1 MRKLSFLFAAAF
13 AFGLAPFAT
22 RLGPVGGPLVSV
34 ALAILL
40 ACAASGG
47 ASALAIAAGA
57 AGAFGAGVLST
68 SSAAVAGACLVG
80 FAFAERTLR
89 VRTPVARAA
98 HVGVAVVGGA
108 LAGILSSAYASSS
121 SAVQVVSVLVAAV
134 LVALPLLIDADDP
147 IAHALEGS
155 AELLRDPAARAL
167 REGAALRRHAED
179 ALIEG
184 DTQKGVSRTWR
195 ALLKLAEARVRLER
209 MRAVRPL
216 GLRVEPEGEPKV
228 TSATEAVVTML
239 DQKIRDHVAALTR
252 AYTAVDTARAAE
264 LGLDD
269 TAARGVDAAG
279 ETLEDVSRAIMEV
292 KAS

>member
-1 MRKLSFLFAAAF
+1 MRKLTFLFAAAF
-13 AFGLAPFAT
+13 AFGLAPFAA
-22 RLGPVGGPLVSV
+22 RLGPVLGPVASV
-34 ALAILL
+34 ALAVLL

-47 ASALAIAAGA
+47 PSALAIAAGA

-68 SSAAVAGACLVG
+68 TSSAVAGACLVG
-80 FAFAERTLR
+80 FAFAERTVR
-89 VRTPVARAA
+89 VRTPLARAA

-108 LAGILSSAYASSS
+108 LAGILSATYASSS
-121 SAVQVVSVLVAAV
+121 TAVQGVSVLVGAV

-155 AELLRDPAARAL
+155 AQLLRDPSASSL

-179 ALIEG
+179 ALVEG
-184 DTQKGVSRTWR
+184 DTRKGVSRTWR
-195 ALLKLAEARVRLER
+195 ALLRLAEARVRLER
-209 MRAVRPL
+209 MRSVRPL
-216 GLRVEPEGEPKV
+216 GVRVDASGAPKV
-228 TSATEAVVTML
+228 ASATDAVVTMI
-239 DQKIRDHVAALTR
+239 DQKIADHVAALTR

-269 TAARGVDAAG
+269 AAARGVDAVG

-292 KAS
+292 KA

>member
-1 MRKLSFLFAAAF
+1 MQKLSFLFAATL
-13 AFGLAPFAT
+13 AFGLAPFCT
-22 RLGPVGGPLVSV
+22 RLGPLGGPLASV

-68 SSAAVAGACLVG
+68 TSSAVAGACLVG

-89 VRTPVARAA
+89 VRTPLARGA
-98 HVGVAVVGGA
+98 HLGIAVVGGT
-108 LAGILSSAYASSS
+108 LAGVLSSAYASSS
-121 SAVQVVSVLVAAV
+121 TAVQVVAVLVSSV

-155 AELLRDPAARAL
+155 AELLGDPAASSL

-179 ALIEG
+179 ALVEG
-184 DTQKGVSRTWR
+184 DTRKGVSRTWR
-195 ALLKLAEARVRLER
+195 ALLRLSEARVRLER
-209 MRAVRPL
+209 VRPVRAP
-216 GLRVEPEGEPKV
+216 GVRVETSGART
-228 TSATEAVVTML
+228 TSAADAVVTML
-239 DQKIRDHVAALTR
+239 DQKIKDHVAALTR

-269 TAARGVDAAG
+269 AAARGVDAVG
-279 ETLEDVSRAIMEV
+279 ETLEDVSRAIIEV
-292 KAS
+292 KA

>member
-22 RLGPVGGPLVSV
+22 RLGPVLGPVASV
-34 ALAILL
+34 ALAVLL

-47 ASALAIAAGA
+47 PSALAIAAGA
-57 AGAFGAGVLST
+57 AGAFGAGVLGTT
-68 SSAAVAGACLVG
+68 SSAVAGACLIG
-80 FAFAERTLR
+80 FAFAERTIR
-89 VRTPVARAA
+89 VRTPLARAA
-98 HVGVAVVGGA
+98 HVGIAVVGGA
-108 LAGILSSAYASSS
+108 LAGILSSAYATSAT
-121 SAVQVVSVLVAAV
+121 AVQAVSVLVASV

-155 AELLRDPAARAL
+155 ALLLRDPSASSL

-179 ALIEG
+179 ALVEG
-184 DTQKGVSRTWR
+184 DTRKGVSRTWR

-216 GLRVEPEGEPKV
+216 GVRVEPTGAPKV
-228 TSATEAVVTML
+228 ASATDAVVTMI
-239 DQKIRDHVAALTR
+239 DQKIADHVAALTR

-269 TAARGVDAAG
+269 AASRGVDAAG
-279 ETLEDVSRAIMEV
+279 ETLEEVSRAIVEV
-292 KAS
+292 KA

>member
-22 RLGPVGGPLVSV
+22 RLGPVLGPVASV
-34 ALAILL
+34 ALAVLL

-47 ASALAIAAGA
+47 PSALAIAAGA
-57 AGAFGAGVLST
+57 AGAFGAGVLGAT
-68 SSAAVAGACLVG
+68 SSAVAGACLVG
-80 FAFAERTLR
+80 FAFAERTIR
-89 VRTPVARAA
+89 VRTPLARAA

-108 LAGILSSAYASSS
+108 LAGILSAAYATSST
-121 SAVQVVSVLVAAV
+121 AVQGVSVLVASV

-155 AELLRDPAARAL
+155 AALLRDPSASTL

-179 ALIEG
+179 ALVDR

-209 MRAVRPL
+209 MRAARPV
-216 GLRVEPEGEPKV
+216 GVRVEASSGPKV
-228 TSATEAVVTML
+228 ASATDAVVTMI
-239 DQKIRDHVAALTR
+239 DQKIADHVAALTR

-269 TAARGVDAAG
+269 AAARGVDAVG
-279 ETLEDVSRAIMEV
+279 ETLEDVSRAIVEV
-292 KAS
+292 KA